1 MERALR
7 AEKLIPGF
15 LVSGTPAAMALK
27 WWRYDIDFV
36 FFLTE
41 LRRRRVELRRRRV
54 EDIDHVHVAVG
65 LNIYI

>member
-27 WWRYDIDFV
+27 WWRYDIEV
-36 FFLTE
+36 FFLT
-41 LRRRRVELRRRRV
+41 ELRRRRV

-65 LNIYI
+65 LNIYIYI